1 MEKKKDKQTKPDE
14 PTKQDK
20 QTKQEEKTMQD
31 KQTKHC
37 KQTKLAFVN
46 WHAMTQS
53 PSCRHFWKMWVKMEQ
68 VWSKQNKTAI
78 LLKQLCKS
86 PSVRTSL
93 SQKEWG
99 YGRGGAET
107 NPRDKIKTNPRIQLI
122 PFPTV
127 PLTLTSTCERDRE
140 R

>member
-78 LLKQLCKS
+78 LLLTTLLIPKC
-86 PSVRTSL
+86 PSL
-93 SQKEWG
+93 LQKEVE
-99 YGRGGAET
+99 YGRRGDEI
-107 NPRDKIKTNPRIQLI
+107 NPRIQIQTNPRIQI
-122 PFPTV
+122 K
-127 PLTLTSTCERDRE
+127 
-140 R
+140 